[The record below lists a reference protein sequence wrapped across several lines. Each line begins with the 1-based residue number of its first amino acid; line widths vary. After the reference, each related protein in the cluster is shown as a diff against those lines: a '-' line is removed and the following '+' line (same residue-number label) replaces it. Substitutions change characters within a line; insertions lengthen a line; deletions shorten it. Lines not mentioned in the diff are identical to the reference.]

1 VLSGEAEMIGARR
14 VFIFTY
20 SLRPLSQDTGG
31 IYRTRLVIPTR
42 RRVPTDIHLLEA

>member
-1 VLSGEAEMIGARR
+1 VLSGEAEMTGAKR
-14 VFIFTY
+14 VFILNS

-31 IYRTRLVIPTR
+31 IYRTRLVITTR